1 MMNNTEGYDRRAFLR
16 TLAGGTGT
24 IVTGGLIA
32 SCDTNPTELHNH
44 TATSASTVDRA
55 LLASGPSPL
64 RIPPVVSANGLV
76 LNAAPGTAD
85 LGGGRSTAAWLFNN
99 EFPAPTIV
107 ADSGSVASLQF
118 VNGLP
123 QSSIVHWHGILAPSH
138 SDGHPHAAVAP
149 GGTFTYPPFNIA
161 QRAGLCWYHPH
172 PHGLTGEQVY
182 RGLAGAFIVRDNE
195 EAALNLPSGE
205 FEVPLIIRDASFDS
219 SGNLTF
225 TNKSSGFLG
234 TVPLVNGTL
243 APILSV
249 KAAIYRFRILNGCNT
264 RVLNLGLT
272 NSKRFQVIGNDG
284 GLLRSTRE
292 LTRIEMAPAGGS
304 ARARCRQSRETP
316 LRERALESGDV
327 PQHRRAGRN
336 RCDST
341 GAFAHW
347 SIGDAPAHARIH
359 VRWNDAH
366 QWANVRYRSRGL
378 PGAVRRAGAVAFHDR
393 RQRPAPGSRA
403 RCDVSGESPYRRPRP
418 RLSVGERVERHGS
431 ARGRGDGRRSYPLH
445 RAPRSLRHALPPAR
459 ARGCRDDVEFRSGVT
474 AVRRE
479 GRTQLAD
486 LSGNAPHGLLRIPC
500 VVPVHPDRP
509 GAAAEL
515 SWAK

>member
-1 MMNNTEGYDRRAFLR
+1 MRVAAPARPKLRLEGKMTNNTEGYDRRAFLR

-292 LTRIEMAPAGGS
+292 LTRIEMAP
-304 ARARCRQSRETP
+304 
-316 LRERALESGDV
+316 
-327 PQHRRAGRN
+327 
-336 RCDST
+336 
-341 GAFAHW
+341 
-347 SIGDAPAHARIH
+347 
-359 VRWNDAH
+359 
-366 QWANVRYRSRGL
+366 
-378 PGAVRRAGAVAFHDR
+378 
-393 RQRPAPGSRA
+393 
-403 RCDVSGESPYRRPRP
+403 
-418 RLSVGERVERHGS
+418 GERVDVLVDLRGLAAGNLVRLRCVSALWNLVTFRSTGEPGGTAVIPLELSRIGLLGTLRRTRVFTFDGMTRINGQTYDIDRVDFQVPFGEPELWRFTTGANGPHPVHVHG
-431 ARGRGDGRRSYPLH
+431 AMFQVKARTGGRGRVYPW
-445 RAPRSLRHALPPAR
+445 
-459 ARGCRDDVEFRSGVT
+459 ESGWKDTVL
-474 AVRRE
+474 
-479 GRTQLAD
+479 LAD
-486 LSGNAPHGLLRIPC
+486 GETVDVRIRFTAHRGLYVMHCHQLGHEDAGMMSNFE
-500 VVPVHPDRP
+500 VV
-509 GAAAEL
+509 
-515 SWAK
+515 